1 MNKFETFEQFLSS
14 TSPEI
19 TLLGFILN
27 LLVTA
32 FLAHILSIIY
42 VRYGNTISNRHNF
55 SRNFVLLAV
64 TIMIVITIV
73 KASLAL
79 SLGLV
84 GALSIVRYRTA
95 IKEPEEL
102 AYTFLTIALGLGM
115 GADQI
120 EVTTTAFAFLVAII
134 IIRKR
139 FDSQKI
145 EYVNIRISGAKKTD
159 TDLEKI
165 INLAKI
171 NAAGIVLK
179 RVDEDEKVFT
189 ILLAGVFPGY
199 VNILDF
205 RREILGL
212 DPAISFT
219 YMDNVGGI

>member
-1 MNKFETFEQFLSS
+1 MKKFESFEQFLSS
-14 TSPEI
+14 SSPEI
-19 TLLGFILN
+19 SLLGFILN

-32 FLAHILSIIY
+32 FLAHILSIVY

-73 KASLAL
+73 KSSLAL

-102 AYTFLTIALGLGM
+102 AYTFLTIAIGLGM

-120 EVTTTAFAFLVAII
+120 QVTATAFAFLVAII

-145 EYVNIRISGAKKTD
+145 EYVNIRISGGKKLTLN
-159 TDLEKI
+159 LEEI
-165 INLAKI
+165 IDLAKR
-171 NAAGIVLK
+171 NTSGVALK
-179 RVDEDEKVFT
+179 RVDEDENTFT
-189 ILLAGVFPGY
+189 ILLAGVFADY
-199 VNILDF
+199 ADILEL
-205 RREILGL
+205 RRGVLEL

-219 YMDNVGGI
+219 YMDNIGGI

>member
-1 MNKFETFEQFLSS
+1 MNEVETFEQFLRT

-19 TLLGFILN
+19 ALLGFVLN
-27 LLVTA
+27 LVITA
-32 FLAHILSIIY
+32 FLAHILSIVY

-73 KASLAL
+73 KSSLAL

-120 EVTTTAFAFLVAII
+120 EVTTTAFFLLVAII

-145 EYVNIRISGAKKTD
+145 EYVNIRISGEKATS
-159 TDLEKI
+159 TNLEEI
-165 INLAKI
+165 INLAKK
-171 NAAGIVLK
+171 NSSGIELK
-179 RVDEDEKVFT
+179 RVDEDENTFT
-189 ILLAGVFPGY
+189 ILLAGVFADY
-199 VNILDF
+199 TDILEL
-205 RREILGL
+205 RGALLES

-219 YMDNVGGI
+219 YMDNIGGI

>member
-1 MNKFETFEQFLSS
+1 MNKVETFEQFLSA

-19 TLLGFILN
+19 GLFGFMLN
-27 LLVTA
+27 LVITA
-32 FLAHILSIIY
+32 FLAHILSIVY

-55 SRNFVLLAV
+55 ARNFVLLAV

-73 KASLAL
+73 KSSLAL

-102 AYTFLTIALGLGM
+102 AYTFLTIAIGLGM

-120 EVTTTAFAFLVAII
+120 EVTTTAFFLLVAII

-139 FDSQKI
+139 FDSQQI
-145 EYVNIRISGAKKTD
+145 EYVNIRISGEKT
-159 TDLEKI
+159 TGTNLEEI
-165 INLAKI
+165 INLAKK
-171 NAAGIVLK
+171 NSSGVELK
-179 RVDEDEKVFT
+179 RVDEDENTFT
-189 ILLAGVFPGY
+189 ILLAGVFADY
-199 VNILDF
+199 TDILEL
-205 RREILGL
+205 RRALLES

-219 YMDNVGGI
+219 YMDNIGGI

>member
-1 MNKFETFEQFLSS
+1 MNKVETFEQFLNV

-19 TLLGFILN
+19 GLFGFILN
-27 LLVTA
+27 LVITA

-55 SRNFVLLAV
+55 ARNFVLLAV

-73 KASLAL
+73 KSSLAL

-102 AYTFLTIALGLGM
+102 AYTFLTIAIGLGM

-120 EVTTTAFAFLVAII
+120 EVTMTAFLLLVVII

-139 FDSQKI
+139 FDNQKI
-145 EYVNIRISGAKKTD
+145 EYVNIRISGEKKT
-159 TDLEKI
+159 
-165 INLAKI
+165 
-171 NAAGIVLK
+171 
-179 RVDEDEKVFT
+179 
-189 ILLAGVFPGY
+189 
-199 VNILDF
+199 
-205 RREILGL
+205 RRKSRRNYKL
-212 DPAISFT
+212 
-219 YMDNVGGI
+219 NKK